1 MFYVGLVQL
10 MLQLFEAVKVTIQVT
25 TQTSNIKVSIS
36 TVGSSRA

>member
-1 MFYVGLVQL
+1 
-10 MLQLFEAVKVTIQVT
+10 VKVKIQVT